1 MTYHYHAPM
10 DPRCPDA
17 PDIDAVLDDPMT
29 EWSGV
34 GDEVVAGLER
44 DHVKSCRRCQEY
56 GTANLEVTD

>member
-1 MTYHYHAPM
+1 M